1 MIEIYKKDTK
11 VGEVNEKFEIITKD
25 KQLKFIL
32 SSLLRKPYLPLR
44 TGYEKNGEFF
54 EIEKKV
60 SKQDKEYINA
70 LAEYLR
76 KPYFGIIK

>member
-1 MIEIYKKDTK
+1 MIEIYKEDTK
-11 VGEVNEKFEIITKD
+11 VGEINEKFEITTED

-32 SSLLRKPYLPLR
+32 TSLLRKPYLPLR
-44 TGYEKNGEFF
+44 TGYEENGKFF

-60 SKQDKEYINA
+60 NKQDKEYADA

-76 KPYFGIIK
+76 EPYFGIIK